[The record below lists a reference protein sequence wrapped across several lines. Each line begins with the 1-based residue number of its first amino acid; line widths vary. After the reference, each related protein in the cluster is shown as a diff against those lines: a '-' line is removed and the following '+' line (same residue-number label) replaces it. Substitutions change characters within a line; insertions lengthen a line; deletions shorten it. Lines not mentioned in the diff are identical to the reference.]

1 MLVRLTGSFF
11 DTYPRHDRLISINKR
26 HTGKTNKEFNMR
38 HDWNSLLSDDGNS
51 LLSGDGNS
59 LPSGDG
65 NSLPSGDGNSLPSSD
80 HRLLFRVIA
89 VEA

>member
-38 HDWNSLLSDDGNS
+38 HDWNSLLSHDES
-51 LLSGDGNS
+51 LQMRHYSKVSHCRALVTSAAKRKYARDWQIYS
-59 LPSGDG
+59 
-65 NSLPSGDGNSLPSSD
+65 
-80 HRLLFRVIA
+80 FT
-89 VEA
+89 